1 MIGPSILFCP
11 ADRPE
16 RYAKAAAAAHTV
28 IIDLEDA
35 VAPANKEAARAA
47 LAASSL
53 NPEHTIVRINP
64 FDTNHIA
71 ADLRAVRQTGYTQL
85 MLPKCESAEQAHNL
99 APYQVIA
106 LCETARGIH
115 AADQIAATKN
125 VTALMWGAED
135 LIASL
140 GGTSSRLPDGSYRDI
155 ARYARSHVL
164 LQASIHSKLAIDS
177 VYLNIDD
184 LAGLAAEAE
193 DAAASGFGA
202 KASIHPKQMP
212 VIAKAFAPSEESV
225 ARARAVL
232 AAAEEHPGVFSFEG
246 QMVDEPLL
254 RQARAV
260 LAAAERT

>member
-35 VAPANKEAARAA
+35 VSEANKEAARQA
-47 LAASSL
+47 LLASSL
-53 NPEHTIVRINP
+53 DPARTIVRINP
-64 FDTNHIA
+64 FDTSHIA
-71 ADLRAVRQTGYTQL
+71 ADLRAVRQSKYTQL
-85 MLPKCESAEQAHNL
+85 MLPKCESAEQARNL
-99 APYQVIA
+99 APYEVIA

-115 AADQIAATKN
+115 AAADIAAAQN
-125 VTALMWGAED
+125 VTGLMWGAED

-140 GGTSSRLPDGSYRDI
+140 GGTSSRLPDGGYRDI
-155 ARYARSHVL
+155 ARYARSQVL

-177 VYLNIDD
+177 VYLKIED
-184 LAGLAAEAE
+184 LAGLAAESE
-193 DAAASGFGA
+193 DAAASGFGG

-212 VIAKAFAPSEESV
+212 VIAAAFAPSQEAV
-225 ARARAVL
+225 ARARAL
-232 AAAEEHPGVFSFEG
+232 LEAAEHNPGVFSFEG

-260 LAAAERT
+260 IAAAERS